1 MDNEDIYGVGK
12 VIHDTLKRKKKSLL
26 LTTPVQCSGVF
37 LIAAA
42 RASRTNQGR
51 DHQTMGGNGDYART
65 MPAPC
70 PPTSAVVAR
79 RTTTASSRWRR
90 GGGGE
95 QTMSQRGWWMPAEGQ
110 VCRSRRSVDDIT
122 PLTHTHIQPSS
133 FFPLSCRRRR
143 RHAWEAGLDQ
153 REISP
158 VPLPSLLVKISRE

>member
-12 VIHDTLKRKKKSLL
+12 VIHGTLKRKEKI
-26 LTTPVQCSGVF
+26 PPPHNAGAVH
-37 LIAAA
+37 
-42 RASRTNQGR
+42 R
-51 DHQTMGGNGDYART
+51 GGPGFENKPRPRPPNDGWKRDYART
-65 MPAPC
+65 MPAPR

-143 RHAWEAGLDQ
+143 RHAWGAGLDQ